1 MNFEFG
7 QTFAIGKGKVRE
19 DRVCLCGGTQ
29 YQLGPEYELRT
40 IMPAMLSEIYAWI
53 LANDL

>member
-19 DRVCLCGGTQ
+19 DRVCLCGGRNIS
-29 YQLGPEYELRT
+29 LGRS
-40 IMPAMLSEIYAWI
+40 M
-53 LANDL
+53 NCGQ